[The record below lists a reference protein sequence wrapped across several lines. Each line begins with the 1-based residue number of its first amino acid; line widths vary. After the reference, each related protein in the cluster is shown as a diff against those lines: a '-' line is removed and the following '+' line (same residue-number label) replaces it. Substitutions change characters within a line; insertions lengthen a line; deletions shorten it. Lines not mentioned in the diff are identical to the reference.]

1 MAVRVQTPYCQLVL
15 MALISLCTNASWYA
29 VLGVGGAGLMDST
42 LAAQANL
49 AGAIASGLG
58 GLVAGGVAKYLEIRW
73 AMIVATTTY
82 TLFMGS
88 FVLYA
93 YCAEPIPVLLTGAL
107 RGLGLSLM
115 FVIQSVM
122 IMQYPTVAQ
131 QGRYLSTFFFIS
143 QSSGIVGGLI
153 ALAFNSNDAAR
164 TLGLATYYSAVGLTV
179 MTVGMAVLLVPPH
192 TLTRAD
198 DTPVAP
204 LQLTGWSKEITR
216 SVGSFCSPL
225 LVFLAPYFLA
235 SRWYTA
241 YQLNCFNFNLLNIRT
256 RATSNILYAVSS
268 MGSSLLLG
276 YYLDHARGH
285 SQRLRGLVV
294 TGLITGLVAGSYAGA
309 LVFQEQFLAT
319 LAATTSGAQLIDVT
333 HPVAAVPLVLYVTW
347 GALDSVVNSFPL
359 WVLAQ
364 ATRQPQAV
372 AHHLGYCMFYQSAGL
387 AAAWVLDSAR
397 VSMRDQNLVTLVV
410 SLVGCGFITVVIQR
424 YLATPTAT
432 QAKGQ
437 GLEKP

>member
-1 MAVRVQTPYCQLVL
+1 

-49 AGAIASGLG
+49 AAAIASGLG
-58 GLVAGGVAKYLEIRW
+58 GLVAGGVAKYLGVRC
-73 AMIVATTTY
+73 AMIAASASY

-93 YCAEPIPVLLTGAL
+93 YCAEPIPVILTGAL
-107 RGLGLSLM
+107 RGLGMALT
-115 FVIQSVM
+115 FVVQSVM
-122 IMQYPTVAQ
+122 MMQYPTVAQ

-153 ALAFNSNDAAR
+153 SLAFNSSDVAR
-164 TLGLATYYSAVGLTV
+164 TLGLTTYYSAMGLTALS
-179 MTVGMAVLLVPPH
+179 VGMAVLLVPPH

-198 DTPVAP
+198 DTPVAL
-204 LQLTGWSKEITR
+204 LQFTGWSKEVTR

-225 LVFLAPYFLA
+225 LLFLAPYFLA

-241 YQLNCFNFNLLNIRT
+241 YQLNSFNFNLLNIRT
-256 RATSNILYAVSS
+256 RAVSNILYATSS
-268 MGSSLLLG
+268 MASSLLLG
-276 YYLDHARGH
+276 YYLDHAKGH
-285 SQRLRGLVV
+285 SQRVRGLVV
-294 TGLITGLVAGSYAGA
+294 TGLITGLVVGSYTGA

-319 LAATTSGAQLIDVT
+319 IGATSETQLIDVT
-333 HPVAAVPLVLYVTW
+333 QPVAAAPLIIYVIW

-359 WVLAQ
+359 WVLTR

-410 SLVGCGFITVVIQR
+410 SLVGCGFIAVVVQR
-424 YLATPTAT
+424 YLVSPTT
-432 QAKGQ
+432 DQAKRNNM
-437 GLEKP
+437 EKA